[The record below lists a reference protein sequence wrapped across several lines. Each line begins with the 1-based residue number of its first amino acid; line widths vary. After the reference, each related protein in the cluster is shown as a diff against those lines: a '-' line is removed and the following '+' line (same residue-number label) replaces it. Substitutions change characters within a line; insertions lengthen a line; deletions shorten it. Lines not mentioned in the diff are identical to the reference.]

1 MAREFTVEQLK
12 AISGALD
19 AMQAYYTNRCRGCRG
34 ATGRCVKCTDLF
46 GVAVTAEEAMLK
58 ACGVGP

>member
-1 MAREFTVEQLK
+1 
-12 AISGALD
+12 
-19 AMQAYYTNRCRGCRG
+19 MQAYYTNRCRGCRG